1 MPALRDPRHET
12 FAQCLVRGEP
22 LMQAWAAAGF
32 DSAQRYATRL
42 SRNTRVAARIADLTA
57 IAREAARKT
66 AWSGSDDVAPVID
79 KLVEYADMAAQLN
92 TAASH
97 VAARAYLV
105 EIARLKNQ
113 IDTAPRL
120 VERELTEEE
129 WVAKYGQP
137 APMPST

>member
-1 MPALRDPRHET
+1 MPALRDRRHET
-12 FAQCLVRGEP
+12 FAQCMGRGEP

-32 DSAQRYATRL
+32 YSAQRYATRL
-42 SRNTRVAARIADLTA
+42 SRNERVAARIADLTG
-57 IAREAARKT
+57 IAQAAARKT

-79 KLVEYADMAAQLN
+79 KLVEYAEMAARLN

-105 EIARLKNQ
+105 EIARLKSQ
-113 IDTAPRL
+113 IDTEPHP
-120 VERELTEEE
+120 VDRELTEEE
-129 WVAKYGQP
+129 WTAIYGQP